1 MINSINDIQLFILH
15 VLYFYLPANVPV
27 VNLSIM
33 LFNLA
38 FAAFLASAS
47 ALSRNS
53 IATERFRI
61 ISVLFLATFVYF
73 VVT

>member
-1 MINSINDIQLFILH
+1 MQHSILI
-15 VLYFYLPANVPV
+15 VLYLKLPANVPV
-27 VNLSIM
+27 VNLNIM

-53 IATERFRI
+53 IATERLRI
-61 ISVLFLATFVYF
+61 ISVMFLATFVYF

>member
-1 MINSINDIQLFILH
+1 MNIQLCILH

-27 VNLSIM
+27 VNLNIM

>member
-1 MINSINDIQLFILH
+1 MFKGINDVQLSILH
-15 VLYFYLPANVPV
+15 VLYVYLPANVPV
-27 VNLSIM
+27 VNLNIM